1 MGVEVLGVGD
11 EKRVGRLDLAQ
22 VEGGGGGA
30 EHGICRP
37 VGGSGA
43 GLD

>member
-1 MGVEVLGVGD
+1 MGVEVLGLGD

-22 VEGGGGGA
+22 VERLAGGA
-30 EHGICRP
+30 KHGICRP
-37 VGGSGA
+37 VGGGGA